1 MRYALILA
9 ACLSATAQS
18 QELPDADPEVQSQIK
33 KTYDAMHRLGV
44 VTFDNAEVL
53 SEAQKV
59 KLLVA
64 DDDEIVRQLA
74 VFVATTESSEDTHA
88 IVALSIWRYLHVSPF
103 ATIRVLAPY
112 LDASDRSL
120 RGFVRDWFQGY
131 DKAENFEDYKK
142 YVMWRVSRKE
152 EIPVPFIEYMYRQ
165 SPGQAVLTLQS
176 GSVDIRKQI
185 EVVQEGRTLTQEEHE
200 QQRLQQQE
208 RREILLAE
216 HIVSNALWLHA
227 NKFNGR
233 FQAALPEAMA
243 ELEKLANHKQWW
255 ARLYV
260 VHIMRRHPEL
270 LQDHIL
276 RKLAED
282 ENELVSKAAER
293 RAAPNPGD
301 GRRAEPPI
309 APREGEARA
318 VGPTSIEVTW
328 QPSVGATSYKVI
340 RRQPDTETEYTIV
353 AQNVTGTRF
362 IDTGLSKDTLYE
374 YRVSAQQDAE
384 EASGSN

>member
-1 MRYALILA
+1 MRHALILA
-9 ACLSATAQS
+9 ACLCTPCAA
-18 QELPDADPEVQSQIK
+18 QELPDANPAVQAQIK

-74 VFVATTESSEDTHA
+74 VFVATTESSEDAHA
-88 IVALSIWRYLHVSPF
+88 IVALSIWRYLHVSPS

-142 YVMWRVSRKE
+142 YVMWKVSRKE

-165 SPGQAVLTLQS
+165 SPGQALLVLQRST
-176 GSVDIRKQI
+176 VDIRKQI
-185 EVVQEGRTLTQEEHE
+185 EVVQQGRALTQEEREE
-200 QQRLQQQE
+200 QRQQQQE

-216 HIVSNALWLHA
+216 HIVSNALWLHK
-227 NKFNGR
+227 NKFDEQ

-243 ELEKLANHKQWW
+243 ELEKLANHEQWW

-282 ENELVSKAAER
+282 ENELVSKAAK
-293 RAAPNPGD
+293 PGR
-301 GRRAEPPI
+301 G
-309 APREGEARA
+309 
-318 VGPTSIEVTW
+318 
-328 QPSVGATSYKVI
+328 Q
-340 RRQPDTETEYTIV
+340 
-353 AQNVTGTRF
+353 
-362 IDTGLSKDTLYE
+362 
-374 YRVSAQQDAE
+374 
-384 EASGSN
+384 